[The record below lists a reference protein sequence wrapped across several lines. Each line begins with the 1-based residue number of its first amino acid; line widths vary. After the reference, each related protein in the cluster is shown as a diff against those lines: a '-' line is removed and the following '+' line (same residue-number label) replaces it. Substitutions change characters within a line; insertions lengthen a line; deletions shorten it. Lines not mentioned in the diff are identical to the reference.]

1 MMPTTRLDGV
11 VENMAKIRISLDRL
25 ASYDGK
31 NMSQSQVE
39 SFMKILVES
48 SESSVNKLGA
58 FQKKIKDFLRR
69 V

>member
-1 MMPTTRLDGV
+1 
-11 VENMAKIRISLDRL
+11 MAKIRISLDRL